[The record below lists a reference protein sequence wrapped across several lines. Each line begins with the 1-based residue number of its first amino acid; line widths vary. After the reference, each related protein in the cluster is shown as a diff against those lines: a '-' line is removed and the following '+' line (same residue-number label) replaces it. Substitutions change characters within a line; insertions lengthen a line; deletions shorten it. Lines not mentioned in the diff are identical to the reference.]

1 VSIFTKKN
9 AAVGYITLKA
19 VSRARERR
27 RRKRSGLKFALYL
40 GLGIV
45 SLGVL
50 AGFAVVLLRRQ
61 QGEHEHLEGYAEE
74 DEDESEVVGEYV
86 MATPEPIP
94 AT

>member
-1 VSIFTKKN
+1 MSIFNKRN

-19 VSRARERR
+19 VSRAR
-27 RRKRSGLKFALYL
+27 RRKRSGLKLALYL

-45 SLGVL
+45 SVGVL
-50 AGFAVVLLRRQ
+50 AGLAAVLLRRQ
-61 QGEHEHLEGYAEE
+61 HGDHEHIEGYAEE